1 MTTGKGPVHV
11 TDQDFEQTI
20 LKSDKPAIVDFW
32 AAWCGPCRMIAPFV
46 EELAGEYADKAL
58 VAKMDTD
65 ANPMTPTKFGIMGIP
80 TLIFFKD
87 GRELDRMVGV
97 PRQPKEALRAKLEA
111 VLATV
116 AAAPTTPT
124 PDPVAK

>member
-1 MTTGKGPVHV
+1 MKPVHV
-11 TDQDFEQTI
+11 SDADFEATV

-46 EELAGEYADKAL
+46 EELATEFDGKAL

-65 ANPMTPTKFGIMGIP
+65 ANPQTPTKFGIMGIP

-87 GRELDRMVGV
+87 GKEVDRMVGV

-111 VLATV
+111 ILSTPVTV
-116 AAAPTTPT
+116 N
-124 PDPVAK
+124 